1 MGKILPFQE
10 NKITWLTL
18 VDLIKKYD
26 MISNHSDILF
36 YLYLICLSGPSVFPA
51 DPGPPC
57 LTPLRVPVLTS
68 TPVCPPPPPLPPP
81 AAGTCVEVS
90 VSDVVRQRQAAKRE
104 KLAQCDPSVSTA
116 PAMPSMLEMLKD
128 LNQVKL
134 RSVQRYGFNKLK
146 LLAQLR
152 LKFSTEYGFVF
163 VDLQVELQ

>member
-10 NKITWLTL
+10 NYITWLTL
-18 VDLIKKYD
+18 VDLRGKIKWLKS
-26 MISNHSDILF
+26 MI
-36 YLYLICLSGPSVFPA
+36 LYLITLISFYIYISSVSQAHSVFPA
-51 DPGPPC
+51 DPSTPC
-57 LTPLRVPVLTS
+57 STPLRVPVLTS

-90 VSDVVRQRQAAKRE
+90 VSDVIRQRQAAKRE

-146 LLAQLR
+146 L
-152 LKFSTEYGFVF
+152 
-163 VDLQVELQ
+163 